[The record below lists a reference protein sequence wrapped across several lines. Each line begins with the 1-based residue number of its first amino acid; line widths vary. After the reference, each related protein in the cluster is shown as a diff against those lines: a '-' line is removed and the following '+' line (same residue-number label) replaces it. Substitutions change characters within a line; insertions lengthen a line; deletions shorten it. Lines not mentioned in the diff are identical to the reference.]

1 MPIELDL
8 SKIHVVDI
16 SDQIK
21 VAVPP
26 TWHIT
31 QSGEH
36 YGRDLRDLE
45 NEVAR
50 ELGIEWGEIFGEA
63 MQGVYEKR
71 QTCAR
76 VVIEMV
82 RKQPELE
89 LWVTCSDPEF
99 SPMYRPLAHV
109 EIKSKLSF
117 D

>member
-1 MPIELDL
+1 MPIEFDT
-8 SKIHVVDI
+8 SKFHVVDI

-31 QSGEH
+31 QTSEH

-50 ELGIEWGEIFGEA
+50 ELGIEWGEVFGEA
-63 MQGVYEKR
+63 MQGVYENP
-71 QTCAR
+71 TNCAR
-76 VVIEMV
+76 VVVGMV
-82 RKQPELE
+82 RKRPELE

-109 EIKSKLSF
+109 EIKPTLSF
-117 D
+117 E